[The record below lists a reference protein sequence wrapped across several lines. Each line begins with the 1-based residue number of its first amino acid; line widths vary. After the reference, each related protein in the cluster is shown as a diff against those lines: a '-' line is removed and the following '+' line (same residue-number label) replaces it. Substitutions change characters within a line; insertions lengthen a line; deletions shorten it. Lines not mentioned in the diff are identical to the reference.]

1 MSLTI
6 SQVFAQAKDDVSLV
20 FDNPIYYLVLNKDD
34 NTFTDKTIETI
45 NKHLEKV
52 DKHSD
57 SAVLVTLS
65 STKKFS
71 SGFDPKFWNQ
81 SV

>member
-45 NKHLEKV
+45 HKHLDKV
-52 DKHSD
+52 D
-57 SAVLVTLS
+57 
-65 STKKFS
+65 
-71 SGFDPKFWNQ
+71 
-81 SV
+81 